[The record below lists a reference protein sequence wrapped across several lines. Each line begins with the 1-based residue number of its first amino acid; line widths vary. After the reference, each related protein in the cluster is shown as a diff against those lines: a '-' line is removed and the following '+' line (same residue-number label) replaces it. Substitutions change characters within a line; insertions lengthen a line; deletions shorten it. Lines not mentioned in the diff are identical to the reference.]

1 MVTAMRCALC
11 RRPML
16 SASMMIGSEPIGPVC
31 ARKLGLSKLA
41 KKRGSTV
48 VRVAKPPVRAASL
61 DALTLD
67 LFPEYT
73 GSISEPESTN
83 QDQQGAV

>member
-1 MVTAMRCALC
+1 MVKAMRCALC
-11 RRPML
+11 SRPML

-41 KKRGSTV
+41 NKRGSTV
-48 VRVAKPPVRAASL
+48 VRVAKPPVRAAAV
-61 DALTLD
+61 DTLTLD
-67 LFPEYT
+67 LFSDHS
-73 GSISEPESTN
+73 GSISEPELTN